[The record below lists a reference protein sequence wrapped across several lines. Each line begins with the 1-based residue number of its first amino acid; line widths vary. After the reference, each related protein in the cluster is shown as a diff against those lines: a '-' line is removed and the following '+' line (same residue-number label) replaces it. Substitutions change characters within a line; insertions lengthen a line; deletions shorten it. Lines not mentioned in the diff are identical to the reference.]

1 MKNLRLCFL
10 ILFIYP
16 LASLAYVPHGWLWQD
31 EIIVEPQ
38 QKEPPNKSLDFNALS
53 ASDQVAVLKAV
64 TMEALHA
71 WDLEPTPENAKKAAE
86 WIDYWST
93 QASNVASS
101 YRTMLI
107 QNPEL
112 DYHLTH
118 PTESAALSITKQL
131 EASKTETAIR
141 ALSERF
147 GVFYFYQGNDPYE
160 KAMSPAIQHF
170 SDKYGVSIVPISVDG
185 VVDENFVNGRID
197 NGQAARLNVTHFPA
211 LMLVDP
217 ATGEAQPLHYG
228 FITEDALAEQFY
240 FVASHFLEGSA

>member
-1 MKNLRLCFL
+1 MKKSVLCFMFLL
-10 ILFIYP
+10 IFP
-16 LASLAYVPHGWLWQD
+16 LVSLAYVPRGWLWHD
-31 EIIVEPQ
+31 ETMVEPQ
-38 QKEPPNKSLDFNALS
+38 KKSPEKPLDFNALS
-53 ASDQVAVLKAV
+53 ATDQVEALKAV
-64 TMEALHA
+64 TMEAIHA
-71 WDLEPTPENAKKAAE
+71 WDLEPTTENAKKAAE
-86 WIDYWST
+86 WIDYWSN
-93 QASNVASS
+93 QASSVASS
-101 YRTMLI
+101 YRAMLI

-131 EASKTETAIR
+131 ETTKTESAIR

-185 VVDENFVNGRID
+185 VVDENFANSRID
-197 NGQAARLNVTHFPA
+197 NGQAAHLNVTHFPA

-217 ATGEAQPLHYG
+217 ITGKAQPLHYG

-240 FVASHFLEGSA
+240 FVASHFLEANT